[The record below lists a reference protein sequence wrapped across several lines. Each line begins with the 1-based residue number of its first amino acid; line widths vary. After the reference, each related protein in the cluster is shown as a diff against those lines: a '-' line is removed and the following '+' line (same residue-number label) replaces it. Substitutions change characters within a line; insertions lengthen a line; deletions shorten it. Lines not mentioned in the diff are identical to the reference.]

1 MKPLDK
7 SVILGMP
14 IHAQRF
20 EDAIQ
25 TLVGWA
31 AEPTGRYVCTCP
43 VYTLMLTRE
52 QPELREAILKADMT
66 TADGM
71 PLVWVQRRRGFR
83 QAERVYGPD
92 ILMALCQATAES
104 GVRHFFLG
112 GGLGVADAL
121 VRRLKTQFPAL
132 QVAGTLAPVI
142 ERIAVEPDIVEQVNA
157 AQPHI
162 VWVGL
167 GSPKQDVWMAAHRSA
182 LPCLMI
188 GVGAA
193 FDMFAGRKR
202 QAPRWLRRMS
212 LEWVFRLIQE
222 PRRLWRRYI
231 LYNPRFVFAILR
243 EEWRQAQ
250 ERKVLG

>member
-1 MKPLDK
+1 MILPDKPI
-7 SVILGMP
+7 ILGLP

-20 EDAIQ
+20 AQAIQ
-25 TLVGWA
+25 TLTVWA

-52 QPELREAILKADMT
+52 QPALREAILHADMT

-71 PLVWVQRRRGFR
+71 PVVWVQHRRGFQ

-92 ILMALCQATAES
+92 ILMALCQTTAES
-104 GVRHFFLG
+104 GMRHFFLG
-112 GGLGVADAL
+112 GAPGVADE
-121 VRRLKTQFPAL
+121 VVTRLKARLPTL
-132 QVAGTLAPVI
+132 HVAGTLAPLV
-142 ERIAVEPDIVEQVNA
+142 ERIEIDQDVIGQVLA

-167 GSPKQDVWMAAHRSA
+167 GSPKQDLWMAAHRSA

-193 FDMFAGRKR
+193 FDMLAGHKR
-202 QAPRWLRRMS
+202 QAPAWLRRMG
-212 LEWVFRLIQE
+212 LEWAFRLIQE
-222 PRRLWRRYI
+222 PRRLWRRYVI
-231 LYNPRFVFAILR
+231 YNPRFAFAILR
-243 EEWRQAQ
+243 EEWQRAQ
-250 ERKVLG
+250 ERRALS